1 MPLNFS
7 RKYSKVQFS
16 HPIRGR
22 QFLWTNQ
29 QRAKYFC
36 RPIRFKLCK
45 QATGAVFTSAVLFS
59 FSQQW
64 RLQEGAKNGI
74 LLMIA
79 WLIPPPEEM
88 ESLLTERK
96 VIDNKLLT
104 SSRTWDSV
112 YKCKTEQKI
121 KTSDSPQFL
130 IIFLFQDSIMHQH
143 SNRLHAE
150 VLHVPLV
157 QQVPQKPHCSS
168 CFVPGCQGTL
178 YLTFTIF
185 SDFVHQKSFNHH

>member
-74 LLMIA
+74 FLMIV

-121 KTSDSPQFL
+121 KTSDSPQFSDH
-130 IIFLFQDSIMHQH
+130 F
-143 SNRLHAE
+143 
-150 VLHVPLV
+150 PLSGLNYAST
-157 QQVPQKPHCSS
+157 QQSSTCRGSTCSTRS
-168 CFVPGCQGTL
+168 ASSTETTL
-178 YLTFTIF
+178 QQLLCSWLPRYTYLTFTIF
-185 SDFVHQKSFNHH
+185 SDLLH